1 MNSNSNK
8 AAGDSSAMGIGE
20 LGAVIKRR
28 KWLLIAM
35 ALLVPA
41 VAIVMSMRQPAQ
53 FQGQAQVLLNQM
65 NTAMSFTN
73 TTDPGMQGVDGDR
86 VATTQASLALTPT
99 VAERTLKAAGV
110 TDMTPQELIDQ
121 SVIEQVPGSDILSF
135 AVTAGDKEESM
146 DLTNEY
152 AKQYTIYRQELDTA
166 AARRALREVN
176 ERLANLPAGSSKG
189 PQSLYQSLTEK
200 QQQLRTFQTLQ
211 TSNATVVKT
220 ESDPE
225 QIAPTPARNGL
236 LGLILGLVIGI
247 GLVFVREALDRRP
260 RSPEDLADSLEMP
273 LLGRLRIAKRRDVAV
288 TMLADPSNQAA
299 ESYRVLRHNLEFMS
313 LANQIKS
320 IMVTSAIE
328 HEGKSTAL
336 ANLAVAYARA
346 GKRVAL
352 VDLDLRKP
360 AIQSLFGLGERAGVT
375 NVALGQY
382 SLESVLVGIP
392 VVHEGEMAA
401 VSARARHGSLA
412 VLPAGSIPPDAHEFL
427 VTDELAQI
435 LDQLSSQFDLVL
447 VDAPP
452 TLSVSDPLVIAT
464 RVDGLVVVANMDVE
478 TDKTIAQLSQSLRT
492 VSARVLGVVAV
503 GTAEDLEMGGTA
515 SYRSSYYRPA
525 VQQAGVA

>member
-1 MNSNSNK
+1 MNTHANGPS
-8 AAGDSSAMGIGE
+8 GDGSAMGIGE
-20 LGAVIKRR
+20 LVSVIRRR
-28 KWLLIAM
+28 KWLLITA
-35 ALLVPA
+35 AVLVPA
-41 VAIVMSMRQPAQ
+41 IAVAMSMRQPAE
-53 FQGQAQVLLNQM
+53 FQGQAQVLLNRM

-73 TTDPGMQGVDGDR
+73 TTDPGMQAVDGDR
-86 VATTQASLALTPT
+86 IATTQASLALTPT

-110 TDMTPQELIDQ
+110 NDMTPQQLIDN
-121 SVIEQVPGSDILSF
+121 SIVEQVPGSDLLSF
-135 AVTAGDKEESM
+135 AVTAGEKSESM
-146 DLTNEY
+146 KLTNEY
-152 AKQYTIYRQELDTA
+152 ARQYTIYRQELDTA

-176 ERLANLPAGSSKG
+176 ERLDNLPAGSSKG
-189 PQSLYQSLTEK
+189 PQSLFQSLTEK

-220 ESDPE
+220 ESDPK
-225 QIAPTPARNGL
+225 QVAPTPARNGL
-236 LGLILGLVIGI
+236 LGLILGIVIGI
-247 GLVFVREALDRRP
+247 GLVFVREAVDRRP
-260 RSPEDLADSLEMP
+260 RSPEDLAESLEMP

-288 TMLADPSNQAA
+288 TMLADPSNQSA

-313 LANQIKS
+313 LANHIKT
-320 IMVTSAIE
+320 IMVTSAME

-360 AIQSLFGLGERAGVT
+360 AIQNLFGLGERAGVT

-382 SLESVLVGIP
+382 PLESVLVGIP
-392 VVHEGEMAA
+392 VFREGEMAA
-401 VSARARHGSLA
+401 VSSRTTQGSLA
-412 VLPAGSIPPDAHEFL
+412 VLPAGSIPPDPHDFL

-435 LDQLSSQFDLVL
+435 LDQLSNQFDLVL

-452 TLSVSDPLVIAT
+452 TLAVSDPLVIAT

-503 GTAEDLEMGGTA
+503 GSADNLEMAGTA
-515 SYRSSYYRPA
+515 AYKSSYYRPA
-525 VQQAGVA
+525 VQQAGVS